1 MIFNGKIKN
10 ESNYLHLIRFW
21 KICRR
26 KHRRPVCVSFWAF
39 PGLLRYKAKPCMSSP
54 RSLAGHLPIKEV
66 SPQERAPKHWLVL
79 RRRTTDRNSE
89 SILIF
94 PSGWQRPKYLGHY
107 HLLPPSVYD
116 SRKLVLGTQ
125 LQLELQYSNTGC
137 DYRKWNPNH
146 PDKCLSWQ
154 YYTKMEHDNPK
165 NSLADDNNGCNKVFP

>member
-1 MIFNGKIKN
+1 MILNGKIKN

-94 PSGWQRPKYLGHY
+94 PSGWQRPKYLGPSTWVTTTCC
-107 HLLPPSVYD
+107 LLVCMIAGSWYWEHSCNLSSNIPIRDVIIWSGILTTRTNACPD
-116 SRKLVLGTQ
+116 SIIQ
-125 LQLELQYSNTGC
+125 
-137 DYRKWNPNH
+137 KWNKITQRIP
-146 PDKCLSWQ
+146 
-154 YYTKMEHDNPK
+154 
-165 NSLADDNNGCNKVFP
+165 